1 MCVTVCFTVGFCVMK
16 KAMLYLFAGWLGLF
30 AAAGAKAS
38 VFIGEDRYTI
48 KEEVEYTILLYDYTN
63 LLILSFLGSDGKLPD
78 QRLEIEQIRA
88 GRPDDVRDAE
98 LRVALIKGNM
108 NLPEFKQKVIAGFR
122 ENNVSILEGK
132 YDLQKL
138 GYVGDLFAREVEK
151 VMAAFRKQGGINFED
166 ALLASYMFDPAID
179 YDALP
184 KDAVERDIH
193 SAVDVAVSRLDN
205 LQQRDEIQACMRK
218 NGVSLADGIIKCA
231 DDYSAIVT
239 IETVLVLKQMK
250 TLKKYFEQIKPLSPE
265 DEMVKI
271 EDEKGHSLWG
281 RKK

>member
-1 MCVTVCFTVGFCVMK
+1 MCDE
-16 KAMLYLFAGWLGLF
+16 KAMVYLFAGWLGLF
-30 AAAGAKAS
+30 AIEGVKAS
-38 VFIGEDRYTI
+38 VFIGDDRYTI

-63 LLILSFLGSDGKLPD
+63 SLILSFLGSDGKLPD
-78 QRLEIEQIRA
+78 HRLEIERIRA
-88 GRPDDVRDAE
+88 ERPDDVRDIE

-108 NLPEFKQKVIAGFR
+108 NLPEFKQKVIEGFR
-122 ENNVSILEGK
+122 ENNISILEGK

-184 KDAVERDIH
+184 KDALERDIR

-205 LQQRDEIQACMRK
+205 LQQRDEIQTCMRK

-231 DDYSAIVT
+231 EDYTATVT

-250 TLKKYFEQIKPLSPE
+250 TLKRYFEQIKPLSPE

-271 EDEKGHSLWG
+271 EDEKGNSLWG

>member
-1 MCVTVCFTVGFCVMK
+1 MCDE
-16 KAMLYLFAGWLGLF
+16 KAMVYLFAGWLGLF
-30 AAAGAKAS
+30 AIEGVKAS
-38 VFIGEDRYTI
+38 VFIGDDRYTI

-63 LLILSFLGSDGKLPD
+63 SLILSFLGSDGKLPD
-78 QRLEIEQIRA
+78 HRLEIERIRA
-88 GRPDDVRDAE
+88 ERPEDVRDIE

-108 NLPEFKQKVIAGFR
+108 NLPEFKQKVIEGFR
-122 ENNVSILEGK
+122 ENNISILEGK

-184 KDAVERDIH
+184 KDALERDIH
-193 SAVDVAVSRLDN
+193 SAVNVAVSRLDN
-205 LQQRDEIQACMRK
+205 LQQRDEI
-218 NGVSLADGIIKCA
+218 IKCA
-231 DDYSAIVT
+231 EDYTATVT

-250 TLKKYFEQIKPLSPE
+250 TLKRYFEQIKPLSPE

-271 EDEKGHSLWG
+271 EDEKGNSLWG